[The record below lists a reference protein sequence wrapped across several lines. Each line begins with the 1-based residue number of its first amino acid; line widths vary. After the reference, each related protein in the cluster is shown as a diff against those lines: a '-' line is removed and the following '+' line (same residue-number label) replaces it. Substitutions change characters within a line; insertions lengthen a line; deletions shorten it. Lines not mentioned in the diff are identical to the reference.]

1 VKGKIPDDRRLSYLG
16 MAEIKGKLK
25 DSAFVR
31 NPYNKNV
38 SSRKQPVVLLTE
50 GRFENREFGSGFL
63 RVYPEAGLF

>member
-1 VKGKIPDDRRLSYLG
+1 
-16 MAEIKGKLK
+16 MAEVKGKLK